1 LSVLVLCCSELL
13 GTLPVQ
19 AQSSRGTTLA
29 LSVLPECSI
38 GIVSLSPGAP
48 NSKTVTFNYKLRT
61 AGAGGQ
67 GQITLRFTA
76 VSPTNYPYGSNVDFQ
91 TVLAG
96 PGTASSGTTPAA
108 NALNSGIVIARF
120 GPEAHSSRAGATGTV
135 QFTVN
140 PPPGLPFELLR
151 PSVSIGCQ

>member
-1 LSVLVLCCSELL
+1 VLVLCCSELL
-13 GTLPVQ
+13 CTLPVQ

-48 NSKTVTFNYKLRT
+48 NSQTVTFNYKLRT

-76 VSPTNYPYGSNVDFQ
+76 ASPTNDPNGSRVDFM
-91 TVLAG
+91 TSLAG
-96 PGTASSGTTPAA
+96 PGTPSSGSTSTT

-140 PPPGLPFELLR
+140 PPAGLPVEWLR
-151 PSVSIGCQ
+151 PSFSISCQ